1 MAPRNDAGKCNLTN
15 ALYVRFG
22 DVSIAYA
29 PIKFFKLYQATG
41 ADLLLLYSGKFFLLR
56 KEYNQYCQWAVEQLP
71 NLRFNTQVDDI
82 HYDEDTAL
90 YRLYCSD
97 TCSGSRH
104 EFLCKKLVLGTGP
117 SPHIPECCQPFIQQI
132 VMSGQYLEHKV
143 ALQKKRA
150 ITILGSGQ
158 SAAEIFYDLLC
169 EIDRF
174 DYQLNWLTRSP
185 RFLPLEYTKLTL
197 EMTSPE
203 YVDYFYHLPPE
214 NVMS

>member
-1 MAPRNDAGKCNLTN
+1 MLESATLQTPFMSDLVTLASPTHPLSFLN
-15 ALYVRFG
+15 Y
-22 DVSIAYA
+22 
-29 PIKFFKLYQATG
+29 IKQQG
-41 ADLLLLYSGKFFLLR
+41 RIYSFYIRENFFLLR